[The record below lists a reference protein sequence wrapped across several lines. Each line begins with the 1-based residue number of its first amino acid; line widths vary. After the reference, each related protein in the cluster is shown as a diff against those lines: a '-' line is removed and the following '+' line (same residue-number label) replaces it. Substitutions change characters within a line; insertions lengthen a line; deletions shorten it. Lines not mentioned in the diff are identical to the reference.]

1 MKQVLQ
7 HGNPKGRV
15 DLLALRLL
23 ESAIKARCGAP
34 VESTVSVDLL
44 RAGELLAARIGP
56 RALSAWMALRPG
68 VVRAAYEFGVPTDQ
82 TLPQLAESVGLLRRG
97 RALCRRGAACTL

>member
-1 MKQVLQ
+1 MKQALQ
-7 HGNPKGRV
+7 LGDPKGRL
-15 DLLALRLL
+15 DLLAVRLV
-23 ESAIKARCGAP
+23 EAVIKARCGAP

-44 RAGELLAARIGP
+44 RAGEMLAARCGP

-68 VVRAAYEFGVPTDQ
+68 VVRAAREFGVSTDQ

-97 RALCRRGAACTL
+97 RARCRGGAACTR